1 MKREDRNC
9 NMPYPIYPP
18 YQGLGPMQ
26 MQGYQGMMPMQGYQG
41 MMPMQPVPF
50 TANSCSSNN
59 LEQQVNNLSEQVNL
73 LDKRVT
79 ALEGNSFNNNNYSS
93 SNYQMM

>member
-1 MKREDRNC
+1 MNTDNRNC

-18 YQGLGPMQ
+18 YQMSMPNMPIN
-26 MQGYQGMMPMQGYQG
+26 YQPYNNMLSNNTLEQQ
-41 MMPMQPVPF
+41 F
-50 TANSCSSNN
+50 NN
-59 LEQQVNNLSEQVNL
+59 LEQQINL

-79 ALEGNSFNNNNYSS
+79 ALENSSINNNNYSS